1 MLLVALP
8 AEAGK
13 VRFGKYFT
21 GGTLR
26 IDCVRE
32 GNAQGDT
39 VWVSRWIDRFADW
52 HGSRTQLIDPFDNG
66 DYRISVRD
74 AKSGQEIYSRG
85 YSNLFREYKDTPQG
99 HKVKARFEETLLVPM
114 PKRAVQIAL
123 QKRDKDMRL
132 VDATV
137 VTFDPKVQKLDTL
150 WREGDR
156 RDLEVHGDPS
166 KK

>member
-1 MLLVALP
+1 MRNILIVMALMLATLP
-8 AEAGK
+8 AEGAK
-13 VRFGKYFT
+13 VSFKKYFT

-32 GNAQGDT
+32 GNAKGDT
-39 VWVSRWIDRFADW
+39 VWVSRWVDRYADW

-74 AKSGQEIYSRG
+74 AKSGMEIYSRG

-137 VTFDPKVQKLDTL
+137 VTFDPKVQRLDTI
-150 WREGDR
+150 WREG
-156 RDLEVHGDPS
+156 
-166 KK
+166 